1 MFFHHFKYSFK
12 TLFRDRMLIFWTFAF
27 PIILGTFFS
36 LAFSDIEKSESF
48 SLIDIAILDNEEFRN
63 QEYFKQSFAV
73 LGDENSDQQIFR
85 IQYVETEDDAK
96 FLLQDKKIVG
106 YLHFSSEPVV
116 SVATNGINETIFK
129 YVVSQIHTNA
139 KMVSYLVEEQLSSI
153 DLSSFDMNQIERIC
167 ANISQ
172 TVLETMA
179 RDSSI
184 VDVSSS
190 KLSYTMI
197 EFYTLIAMTCLYGG
211 ILGMVS
217 VNHILANM
225 SSNGKRI
232 SVSPASKG
240 KLLFGSVLSSY
251 LIQLIGIVLLFL
263 YTIFVLHVDYG
274 THFFSVVLLTLLG
287 CFAGLSFGV
296 MVATMMKT
304 SENTKTGVLIAITM
318 FGCFLSGMMG
328 ITMKYLV
335 DKHVFF
341 LNLINPLHMITDGF
355 YSLYYYETF
364 DRFYF
369 NVIRLVVFSLVMVGV
384 SFIGLRRQKY
394 DRI

>member
-48 SLIDIAILDNEEFRN
+48 SLIDIAILDNEEFRY

-85 IQYVETEDDAK
+85 IQYVETEEDAK
-96 FLLQDKKIVG
+96 DLLQDKKIAG

-139 KMVSYLVEEQLSSI
+139 KMVSYLVEEHLSSI
-153 DLSSFDMNQIERIC
+153 DLSSFDMNQIEKIC
-167 ANISQ
+167 ANIYQ

-240 KLLFGSVLSSY
+240 KLLFGSVLASY

>member
-85 IQYVETEDDAK
+85 IQYVETEEDAK

-116 SVATNGINETIFK
+116 SVATNGIHETIFK

-139 KMVSYLVEEQLSSI
+139 KMVSYLVEEHLSSI
-153 DLSSFDMNQIERIC
+153 DLSSFDMNQIEKIC
-167 ANISQ
+167 ANIYQ

-240 KLLFGSVLSSY
+240 KLLFGSVLASY